1 MKNREAKDALFAE
14 LARAA
19 KALANGRR
27 AEIIDVLANGER
39 SVESLAE
46 AVDQS
51 IANTSQ
57 HLQKLRAAGLVTARP
72 RGTYVYYS
80 LAGPEVAAFWRA
92 LQDFATARLDR
103 VDELARAYLGR
114 APTLEPL
121 SKDELLERIDEDPE
135 IVVLDVRPTEEFDAG
150 HIPGAVSIPV
160 QELKRRLKE
169 IPERVEVVAYCRGPY
184 CAFAH
189 EAVRLLE
196 RRGYNATRM
205 QDGFPDWA
213 AAGYPVE
220 DVRAH
225 SDGN

>member
-1 MKNREAKDALFAE
+1 MKNRAAKDALFAE

-80 LAGPEVAAFWRA
+80 LAGPEGAAVWRGRPDVAK
-92 LQDFATARLDR
+92 ARG
-103 VDELARAYLGR
+103 ARGDKA
-114 APTLEPL
+114 
-121 SKDELLERIDEDPE
+121 
-135 IVVLDVRPTEEFDAG
+135 
-150 HIPGAVSIPV
+150 
-160 QELKRRLKE
+160 
-169 IPERVEVVAYCRGPY
+169 
-184 CAFAH
+184 
-189 EAVRLLE
+189 
-196 RRGYNATRM
+196 
-205 QDGFPDWA
+205 
-213 AAGYPVE
+213 
-220 DVRAH
+220 
-225 SDGN
+225 